1 MAGGIGSRFWP
12 KSRRAMP
19 KQFLPLIRQES
30 MIQGVVNNISGLIP
44 HERIYAVTTK
54 GQVPLICNHL
64 PWIETDQIIV
74 EPIGRNTA
82 PCICLAA
89 LTLSQIDPEA
99 TMIILPA
106 DHNISD
112 IDTFNR
118 AIKESIEQI
127 NERPEFL
134 MTIGIKPT
142 YPATGYGYIHRG
154 VELTRNGIF
163 RVNSFIEKPNRKLA
177 NTYFQDGHYYWNSG
191 MFLWKVQTILK
202 NFQSLMPVL
211 YQRMMEVV
219 TSQDNM
225 TIDAIYQQ
233 IESQSID
240 YGIMEKAR
248 DVLMI
253 EGDFGWSDVG
263 SWDEVFQMRPKD
275 SEGNVIIGSVILKD
289 VKDSYVET
297 VTGRLV
303 AIVGVQDLIVVDT
316 KDALLICRREQTQE
330 VKWVVERLKTHQ

>member
-1 MAGGIGSRFWP
+1 
-12 KSRRAMP
+12 MP

-44 HERIYAVTTK
+44 HDRIYAVTTK
-54 GQVPLICNHL
+54 EQVPLIRNHL
-64 PWIETDQIIV
+64 PWIEIDHIIV

-89 LTLSQIDPEA
+89 LTLAQIDPEA
-99 TMIILPA
+99 SMIILPA
-106 DHNISD
+106 DHNINNVD
-112 IDTFNR
+112 KFNS
-118 AIKESIEQI
+118 AIQEAIEQI

-142 YPATGYGYIHRG
+142 CPATGYGYIHRG
-154 VELTRNGIF
+154 KESTRNGIF

-177 NTYFQDGHYYWNSG
+177 NTYFQNGHYYWNSG
-191 MFLWKVQTILK
+191 MFLWHVRTILE
-202 NFQSLMPVL
+202 NFQSFMPVL
-211 YQRMMEVV
+211 HQRMTEVV
-219 TSQDNM
+219 TSQDSV

-248 DVLMI
+248 DVMMI

-275 SEGNVIIGSVILKD
+275 SEGNVVMGSVILKD

-297 VTGRLV
+297 VTGRVV

-330 VKWVVERLKTHQ
+330 VKWVVERLKAHQ